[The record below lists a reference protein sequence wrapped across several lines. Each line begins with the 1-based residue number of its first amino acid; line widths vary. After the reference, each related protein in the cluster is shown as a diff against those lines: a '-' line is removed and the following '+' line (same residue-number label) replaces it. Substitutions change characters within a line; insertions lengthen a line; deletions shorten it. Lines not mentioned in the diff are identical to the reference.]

1 MSKKKNKTK
10 PTPQA
15 TPANPYRKI
24 VLILNPLVLVVLAA
38 CIYAGLPLEAIV
50 SLGVV
55 GYGDT
60 SSSRPVAWTARTSD
74 TEARTSDAEHAAP
87 AASETIAPKPA
98 ANTSHFKSSV

>member
-38 CIYAGLPLEAIV
+38 CIYAGLPLEAIASARLTATVVFPSLGTEAIV

-55 GYGDT
+55 GYGI
-60 SSSRPVAWTARTSD
+60 WGYLFFKARRVD
-74 TEARTSDAEHAAP
+74 RENLGH
-87 AASETIAPKPA
+87 
-98 ANTSHFKSSV
+98 

>member
-55 GYGDT
+55 GYGIGGYLFFK
-60 SSSRPVAWTARTSD
+60 ARRVD
-74 TEARTSDAEHAAP
+74 RENLGR
-87 AASETIAPKPA
+87 
-98 ANTSHFKSSV
+98 

>member
-24 VLILNPLVLVVLAA
+24 VLIL
-38 CIYAGLPLEAIV
+38 PLEAIV

-55 GYGDT
+55 GYGI
-60 SSSRPVAWTARTSD
+60 WGYLFFKARRVD
-74 TEARTSDAEHAAP
+74 RENLGR
-87 AASETIAPKPA
+87 
-98 ANTSHFKSSV
+98 